1 MTETTSKTKE
11 ILGNIISTFIVV
23 MVGMSLIGRLGIAG
37 NKRGMLGNIMGG
49 FIVIMVGFSLMG
61 PITQEINNAMYCNGS
76 SMNISLLVGAPTGE
90 TDSFGGGGAAQFGGY
105 DGVVKHSSFRDKI
118 ASTSFIK
125 TNESMLNPDCSP
137 IVPGSAQD
145 RLMKIVPGFFGLAIL
160 AMAVAMGYTGLRTS
174 GLTGGYD
181 GV

>member
-1 MTETTSKTKE
+1 MTKTTNKIRET
-11 ILGNIISTFIVV
+11 LGDIVGFFIVII
-23 MVGMSLIGRLGIAG
+23 VGFSLIGNLGIAR
-37 NKRGMLGNIMGG
+37 NKKGMLGNLIGA
-49 FIVIMVGFSLMG
+49 FIVVMVGFSLMG
-61 PITQEINNAMYCNGS
+61 PITQEINNAYYCNGT
-76 SMNISLLVGAPTGE
+76 SMNISLPEGAPTGE

-125 TNESMLNPDCSP
+125 TNESILNPDCLA

-145 RLMKIVPGFFGLAIL
+145 TIIKIVPGFFALAL
-160 AMAVAMGYTGLRTS
+160 LVAGIGIMYSTLGRS
-174 GLTGGYD
+174 GLIGNDY